1 MLYDIVFNYML
12 IYHLV
17 YSILFSFSTECIL
30 FGLMLDCIIEE
41 TTVIV
46 YFSKTEEH
54 KRQQIATGEE
64 NKEGGEGRKKKK
76 KVTLVEQLMCAAL
89 EKWIL
94 VQLLALISFVPLPI
108 LLSEIFHKGSL
119 AATSFNFPG
128 TWSETLRPHLQK
140 CWAPRTEENG
150 QHEVNLLTVFR
161 YYENVDP
168 QYLKLDIQKLTCSV
182 FLLQKPCFVICIAI
196 L

>member
-1 MLYDIVFNYML
+1 MLYDLVFNYML
-12 IYHLV
+12 SYHLV

-30 FGLMLDCIIEE
+30 FDLMLDCIIEE
-41 TTVIV
+41 TTVTV
-46 YFSKTEEH
+46 YFSKTKEH

-64 NKEGGEGRKKKK
+64 YGGGREEEKKKR
-76 KVTLVEQLMCAAL
+76 VTLAEQLMCAAL

-119 AATSFNFPG
+119 AASFNFPG

-168 QYLKLDIQKLTCSV
+168 QYLKLDIQKLTSSV
-182 FLLQKPCFVICIAI
+182 FMLQKPCFVICIAI

>member
-76 KVTLVEQLMCAAL
+76 KSHIGRAADVCCPGEMNSCAAAGTDFL
-89 EKWIL
+89 CPSAH
-94 VQLLALISFVPLPI
+94 LAKRDFSQRV
-108 LLSEIFHKGSL
+108 
-119 AATSFNFPG
+119 TS
-128 TWSETLRPHLQK
+128 
-140 CWAPRTEENG
+140 CY
-150 QHEVNLLTVFR
+150 VF
-161 YYENVDP
+161 
-168 QYLKLDIQKLTCSV
+168 
-182 FLLQKPCFVICIAI
+182 
-196 L
+196 

>member
-1 MLYDIVFNYML
+1 ML
-12 IYHLV
+12 IYHLI
-17 YSILFSFSTECIL
+17 YSILFSFSTECTW
-30 FGLMLDCIIEE
+30 FGLMSDCIIEE
-41 TTVIV
+41 ATVTM
-46 YFSKTEEH
+46 YFSKTEE
-54 KRQQIATGEE
+54 QIATGEE
-64 NKEGGEGRKKKK
+64 NKGRGKKK
-76 KVTLVEQLMCAAL
+76 KVTLAEQLMCAAL

-108 LLSEIFHKGSL
+108 LLSKIFHKGSL
-119 AATSFNFPG
+119 AASFNFPG

-161 YYENVDP
+161 YYEKVDP
-168 QYLKLDIQKLTCSV
+168 QYLKLGIQKLTGSV
-182 FLLQKPCFVICIAI
+182 FMLQKPCFVICIGI